1 MVILTS
7 ECLLQVVQKR
17 MPFDVDIFISEISL
31 RRPLWDIA
39 LKDYNN
45 RDVKSKLWVEVAG
58 IVIDNWDQL
67 PKRRKK

>member
-1 MVILTS
+1 
-7 ECLLQVVQKR
+7 